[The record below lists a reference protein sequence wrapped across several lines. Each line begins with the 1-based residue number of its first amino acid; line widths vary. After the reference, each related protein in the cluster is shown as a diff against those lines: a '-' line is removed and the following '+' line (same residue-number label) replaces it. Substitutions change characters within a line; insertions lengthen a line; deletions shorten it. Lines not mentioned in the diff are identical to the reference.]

1 MINKS
6 EIKNIYSKTKEKGYI
21 IAQNLMYLYII
32 LCPIFDMVSYIYRN
46 YIVKQESISVNPI
59 TLLRPIIPMIILMI
73 IFFKVSLAEKIQIL
87 FLGLLNILYI
97 YIHSLIF
104 IEYKTYFGSRVL
116 VDEIRIIIN
125 YVFAII
131 NVYLMFK
138 LFFRRNTDK
147 LKIAIAIMTGLYIT
161 SILFSIVF
169 KISPN
174 TYTEGIG
181 QKGFFETGNSL
192 SIILLLAVGLLLTTI
207 KLKGRYIYIGI
218 TIITSIY
225 LLFIMGSRTGF
236 YRNIITYN
244 NICFS
249 KYIFICNK

>member
-21 IAQNLMYLYII
+21 IAQNLMYIYII
-32 LCPIFDMVSYIYRN
+32 LCPIFDMASYIYRN

-59 TLLRPIIPMIILMI
+59 TLLRPIIPMIILAI
-73 IFFKVSLAEKIQIL
+73 IFFKVSLAEKIQII

-104 IEYKTYFGSRVL
+104 IEYKTYFV
-116 VDEIRIIIN
+116 
-125 YVFAII
+125 
-131 NVYLMFK
+131 FK

-161 SILFSIVF
+161 SILFSIIF

-207 KLKGRYIYIGI
+207 KLKGRYMYIGI

-244 NICFS
+244 NIYFS
-249 KYIFICNK
+249 KYIFICYK

>member
-161 SILFSIVF
+161 SILFSIIF

-207 KLKGRYIYIGI
+207 KLKGRYMYIGI

-244 NICFS
+244 NIYFS
-249 KYIFICNK
+249 KYIFICYK